1 MDKKMMKQK
10 YILSPLPTGEGTG
23 ERLKALGHVMKRECR
38 RLVSRPLYLFCMV
51 IAPLFCYVFFTTLMD
66 SGLPKDMPVGVVDQD
81 MTVTTRQL
89 IRNLDAFEQTAIV
102 ARYPDVREARIAMQ
116 RGEIYGFYYI
126 PRGTTAEAQAQRQ
139 PKVSFYTNNTLLI
152 AGSLLYKD
160 MKMMSELA
168 AGAVARASLYA
179 KGATEDQAMAFLQP
193 IVIDTHP
200 LNNPWLNY
208 SVYLCNTFA
217 PGVLMLLIF
226 MITVYSIGVE
236 IKDRTA
242 REWLRMGNNS
252 IWISLAGKLLPH
264 TAVFFLMGILYNV
277 YLYGFLHFPC
287 NSGILPM
294 LLATLCL
301 VLASQGMGVLM
312 IGTLPTLRLGL
323 SFASL
328 WGVLSFSMCGLS
340 FPVMAMHPVLQA
352 LANLFPLRHYF
363 LIYVDQALN
372 GYPMIYSWMN
382 YVALLI
388 FMMLPFLVAH
398 RLKGAL
404 VYYKYVP

>member
-1 MDKKMMKQK
+1 MMERNKKH
-10 YILSPLPTGEGTG
+10 T
-23 ERLKALGHVMKRECR
+23 ALWNVARRECR

-51 IAPLFCYVFFTTLMD
+51 IAPLFCYIFFTTLMD
-66 SGLPKDMPVGVVDQD
+66 SGLPTDMPVGVVDQD
-81 MTVTTRQL
+81 MSATSRQL
-89 IRNLDAFEQTAIV
+89 IRNLDAFEQTAVV
-102 ARYPDVREARIAMQ
+102 ARYPTINEARTAMQ
-116 RGEIYGFYYI
+116 RGEIYGFFYI
-126 PRGTTAEAQAQRQ
+126 PEGTSAKAQAGRQ
-139 PKVSFYTNNTLLI
+139 PKLSFYTNNTLLI
-152 AGSLLYKD
+152 AGSLLFKD

-168 AGAVARASLYA
+168 SGAAARSTLYA
-179 KGATEDQAMAFLQP
+179 KGATEEQAMAFLQP

-226 MITVYSIGVE
+226 MVTVYSIGVE

-264 TAVFFLMGILYNV
+264 TAIFFLMGILYNV

-301 VLASQGMGVLM
+301 VLASQGMGILM
-312 IGTLPTLRLGL
+312 IGTLPTLRLTQ
-323 SFASL
+323 FR
-328 WGVLSFSMCGLS
+328 
-340 FPVMAMHPVLQA
+340 FPMGRTLFLHVRIVIPRHGHAPRIAGIGKSVPPA
-352 LANLFPLRHYF
+352 PLFPDLCGPGTEWIPHDLLVGQLRSAAYF
-363 LIYVDQALN
+363 HDAPV
-372 GYPMIYSWMN
+372 PYS
-382 YVALLI
+382 
-388 FMMLPFLVAH
+388 P
-398 RLKGAL
+398 
-404 VYYKYVP
+404 

>member
-1 MDKKMMKQK
+1 MERMMERNKKH
-10 YILSPLPTGEGTG
+10 T
-23 ERLKALGHVMKRECR
+23 ALWNVARRECR

-51 IAPLFCYVFFTTLMD
+51 IAPLFCYIFFTTLMD
-66 SGLPKDMPVGVVDQD
+66 SGLPTDMPVGVVDQD
-81 MTVTTRQL
+81 MSATSRQL
-89 IRNLDAFEQTAIV
+89 IRNLDAFEQTAVV
-102 ARYPDVREARIAMQ
+102 ARYRTAMR
-116 RGEIYGFYYI
+116 RGEIYGFFYI
-126 PRGTTAEAQAQRQ
+126 PEGTSAKAQAGRQ
-139 PKVSFYTNNTLLI
+139 PKLSFYTNNTLLI
-152 AGSLLYKD
+152 AGSLLFKD

-168 AGAVARASLYA
+168 SGAAARSTLYA
-179 KGATEDQAMAFLQP
+179 KGATEEQAMAFLQP

-226 MITVYSIGVE
+226 MVTVYSIGVE

-264 TAVFFLMGILYNV
+264 TAIFFLMGILYNV

-301 VLASQGMGVLM
+301 VLASQGMGILM

-340 FPVMAMHPVLQA
+340 FPAMGMHPVLQA

-372 GYPMIYSWMN
+372 GYPMIYSWVN

-388 FMMLPFLVAH
+388 FMMLPFLIAH

-404 VYYKYVP
+404 VYYKYMP

>member
-1 MDKKMMKQK
+1 
-10 YILSPLPTGEGTG
+10 
-23 ERLKALGHVMKRECR
+23 
-38 RLVSRPLYLFCMV
+38 MV
-51 IAPLFCYVFFTTLMD
+51 VAPLFCYLFFTTLMD
-66 SGLPKDMPVGVVDQD
+66 SGLPVDMPVGIVDED
-81 MTVTTRQL
+81 MTTTSRQL
-89 IRNLDAFEQTAIV
+89 TRNLDAFQQTKVMAH
-102 ARYPDVREARIAMQ
+102 YGTFDEARIAMQ

-126 PRGTTAEAQAQRQ
+126 PQGTSAKAQAQRQ
-139 PKVSFYTNNTLLI
+139 PTVSFYTNNTMLI
-152 AGSLLYKD
+152 AGSLLFRD

-168 AGAVARASLYA
+168 SGSAARATLYA
-179 KGATEDQAMAFLQP
+179 KGATEQQAMAFLQP

-200 LNNPWLNY
+200 LYNPWLNY
-208 SVYLCNTFA
+208 SVYLNNTFA

-226 MITVYSIGVE
+226 LITVYSIGVE

-242 REWLRMGNNS
+242 REWLRLSDNS
-252 IWISLAGKLLPH
+252 IYIALAGKLLPH
-264 TAVFFLMGILYNV
+264 TLVFFLMGILYNV

-294 LLATLCL
+294 LIATLCL
-301 VLASQGMGVLM
+301 VLASQCMGVVM

-340 FPVMAMHPVLQA
+340 FPAMAMHPVLQA

-372 GYPMIYSWMN
+372 GYPMIYSWTN
-382 YVALLI
+382 YMALLI
-388 FMMLPFLVAH
+388 FMLLPFLVIT
-398 RLKGAL
+398 RLKRAL
-404 VYYKYVP
+404 IYYKYIP